1 MSLEETE
8 LKIGGQSFKGVYIA
22 ILFSLATT
30 LGGGVWT
37 ASSLYARLEAV
48 ESRSIPTI
56 THIEEQAITDKQE
69 LLSAIKLIEQELA
82 DNDVSQLQGKLA
94 ALGVNLQTIIEQQQK
109 LLLIDDSVNDLE
121 KDIEAMKGTVAQA
134 EVITKSVGDVN
145 GKLSSLKREVEDLWS
160 AMDYLNSNPLK

>member
-1 MSLEETE
+1 MSLNETE

-94 ALGVNLQTIIEQQQK
+94 ALGVNLKTIIDQQTK
-109 LLLIDDSVNDLE
+109 LLLIDENVNSLE
-121 KDIEAMKGTVAQA
+121 KDIETMRSTVKQA
-134 EVITKSVGDVN
+134 ELMTNNLTKLDGQLKTIT
-145 GKLSSLKREVEDLWS
+145 REIEDLWQG
-160 AMDYLNSNPLK
+160 MDYLSNPLK

>member
-1 MSLEETE
+1 MSLAETE
-8 LKIGGQSFKGVYIA
+8 LKIGNQSFKGVYIA

-109 LLLIDDSVNDLE
+109 LLLIDDNVNDLE

-134 EVITKSVGDVN
+134 EVITKSIGDVN